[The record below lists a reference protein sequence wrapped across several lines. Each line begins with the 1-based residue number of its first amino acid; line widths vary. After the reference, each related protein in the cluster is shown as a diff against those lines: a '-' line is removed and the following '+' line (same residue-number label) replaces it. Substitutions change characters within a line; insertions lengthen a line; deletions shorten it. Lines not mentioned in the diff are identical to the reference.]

1 MAKGKKTGGRQQG
14 STNKISSHVREV
26 IAAVVDD
33 YYNSKTFLDDIQ
45 ELEPRDRV
53 LAMEKLTSYVTA
65 KLQST
70 SLDVNADAQRTIED
84 KLRSLSGDDEEEKKE

>member
-33 YYNSKTFLDDIQ
+33 YYNSKTFLDDIK